1 MKLLVDMNL
10 SPRWVEALQS
20 SGIEARHW
28 SAVGDAGAPDTEIF
42 AWSRR
47 HGYVVFT
54 NDLDFARLV
63 ALADGAAPSVVLLR
77 THRVL
82 PDDSARALVS
92 VLREHRA
99 ALEQGAVVVVHADK
113 HRVRWLPLRP

>member
-1 MKLLVDMNL
+1 MNL
-10 SPRWVEALQS
+10 SPRWVDTLQS
-20 SGIEARHW
+20 AGIEARHW
-28 SAVGDAGAPDTEIF
+28 SAVGDAGAADTEIF

-54 NDLDFARLV
+54 HDLDFARLV
-63 ALADGAAPSVVLLR
+63 ALADSAAPSIVLLR

-82 PDDSARALVS
+82 PDDSARTLIS
-92 VLREHRA
+92 VLREHRT
-99 ALEQGAVVVVHADK
+99 ALEQGAVVVVHADT